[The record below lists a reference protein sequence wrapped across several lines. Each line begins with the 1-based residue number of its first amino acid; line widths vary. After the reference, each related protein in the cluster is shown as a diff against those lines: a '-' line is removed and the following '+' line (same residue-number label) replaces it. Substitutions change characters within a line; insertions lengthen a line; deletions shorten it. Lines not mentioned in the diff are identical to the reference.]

1 MFIKKTSGEFIN
13 SFIPTFKKNKKSSP
27 KSKEYNNILKILYN
41 DIYTAYINPRKTSC
55 KKSNLNKITI
65 KEVSKK
71 PEMYNSNTRFFPLEI
86 KKYINENEKYQ
97 LIYNCKVGG
106 RDIRIYF
113 TLFNEDDLLE
123 LDKYTECANMMY
135 MWLDIC
141 ASYSMKHCANTLDIY
156 IYQTPFSKTLPDAV
170 STTIGTNNVNTAFT
184 TWCSPKSEIVIYRDE
199 EWFKV
204 FIHETFH
211 AYGLDFGSNNNNNNS
226 SNLHKTLQSLFPIDS
241 DFDATEAYAE
251 TWARIINCAF
261 CGFNSLENKK
271 DFILF
276 KDYINFCIEFE
287 RIFSL
292 YQCIKMLNFMGLS
305 YEDLHGDKER
315 HAYLRKNLYRENTHV
330 FAYYILTSIFLNNYS
345 GFLEWCYTHNP
356 SLLQFNNTAPTINAF
371 AEYIENNYNTPL
383 FNASINNMN
392 NLYNTFGNTLDN
404 KNKNKNKNKYKKLL
418 TSSRMSMIEFI

>member
-113 TLFNEDDLLE
+113 TLFKEDDLLE
-123 LDKYTECANMMY
+123 LDKYTEYVNMMY
-135 MWLDIC
+135 MWLEIC

-156 IYQTPFSKTLPDAV
+156 IYQTPFSKTLPNLV
-170 STTIGTNNVNTAFT
+170 STTIGADNVNTAFT

-211 AYGLDFGSNNNNNNS
+211 TYGLDFGINNHIS
-226 SNLHKTLQSLFPIDS
+226 SNLQKTLQSLFPIDS

-261 CGFNSLENKK
+261 CSFNSLGNKK
-271 DFILF
+271 EYTLF
-276 KDYINFCIEFE
+276 KDYMNFCIEFE

-292 YQCIKMLNFMGLS
+292 YQCNKILNFMGLS

-330 FAYYILTSIFLNNYS
+330 FAYYVLTSIFLNNYS

-356 SLLQFNNTAPTINAF
+356 SLLQFNNTEPTINAF

-392 NLYNTFGNTLDN
+392 QLYNTFGNTLD
-404 KNKNKNKNKYKKLL
+404 KNKNKYKYKKLL
-418 TSSRMSMIEFI
+418 TSSRMSMIEFL